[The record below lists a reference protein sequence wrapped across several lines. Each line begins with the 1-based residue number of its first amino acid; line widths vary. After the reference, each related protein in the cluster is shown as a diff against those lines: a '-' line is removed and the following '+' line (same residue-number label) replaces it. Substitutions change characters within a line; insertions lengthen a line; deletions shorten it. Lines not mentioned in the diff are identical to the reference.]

1 MNWNAQWVRDA
12 SVTVVDLAVTAALVT
27 AAMLLH
33 ARWLAAVGG
42 LWALLTLRQG
52 YLAAR
57 ERKRPT
63 HAPNGTRRRPRS

>member
-12 SVTVVDLAVTAALVT
+12 SVTVADLVITAALVMG
-27 AAMLLH
+27 AMLLH
-33 ARWLAAVGG
+33 TRWLAAVGG

-63 HAPNGTRRRPRS
+63 RAPSRTRRRTRS

>member
-12 SVTVVDLAVTAALVT
+12 SVTVVDLVITAALVT
-27 AAMLLH
+27 GAMLLH
-33 ARWLAAVGG
+33 ARWLTAIGG

-57 ERKRPT
+57 ERKRSAHT
-63 HAPNGTRRRPRS
+63 PNRTRHRSRS